1 MANTITT
8 KGTLQLTLLDSNG
21 NSDLLF
27 FDNAKASIAAA
38 DIDSLSS
45 FIADKA
51 LLVSSSG
58 YPVIAISDA
67 KVIRNKHTELDLS

>member
-1 MANTITT
+1 MAHTITT

-27 FDNAKASIAAA
+27 FDNA
-38 DIDSLSS
+38 DIESLSS
-45 FIADKA
+45 FIADNE
-51 LLVSSSG
+51 LFVSSAG
-58 YPVIAISDA
+58 NPVVAISDA